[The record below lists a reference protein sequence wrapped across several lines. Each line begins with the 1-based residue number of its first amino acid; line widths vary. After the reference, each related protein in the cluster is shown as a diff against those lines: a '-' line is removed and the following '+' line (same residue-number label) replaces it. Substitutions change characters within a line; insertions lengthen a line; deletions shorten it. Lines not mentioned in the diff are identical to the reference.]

1 MALLKFFKASGYESS
16 FRALIKDAQLDKN
29 VNYTAA
35 ADLATLFPK
44 PATTTNVA
52 AKNGVAVQPAKKAKK
67 EESSDSDSSDS
78 GSDDDAK
85 KPAVKTVPVATKVI
99 DKKSDSDTDSSS
111 SSDSDSDEEE
121 QPAKVS
127 KPAAPVLQPTSAKK
141 PSPAATKK
149 VESDS
154 SSSSSDSDSDDESAT
169 KPAPKKAAPAPVV
182 SAAAKKSTPK
192 PASSDESSSS
202 SSDDEDNAMD
212 VEEEAPKSAA
222 KKAPS
227 GAAKAAHTPSS
238 NGNNG
243 QEFKAYVK
251 GLPWKASDYE
261 VQDFFKECPDLI
273 KAEVPMGDDG
283 RSSGTAYVSFSSR
296 AGLDA
301 ALALDGQYWPETER
315 WLKIVESTEK
325 PERKSFGGATPGE
338 KPEGCDTVFV
348 GNLPWDVDED
358 TMRTIFSAAGEVS
371 SVRFASNPEDGSFRG
386 FGHVS
391 FFNGDDV
398 LEAVKLAGTDING
411 RAIRVDFAPPRA
423 RKEFGGGDAGGRGR
437 GRGRGDDGGR
447 GRGRGGRDSGRGR
460 GGQPSPGFAK
470 RTGAAIAG
478 TGKKISFD

>member
-1 MALLKFFKASGYESS
+1 M
-16 FRALIKDAQLDKN
+16 IKDAGLDKN
-29 VNYTAA
+29 VNYKSAQ
-35 ADLATLFPK
+35 DLATLFPK
-44 PATTTNVA
+44 PAATNGA
-52 AKNGVAVQPAKKAKK
+52 AKAAAQPAKKAKK

-78 GSDDDAK
+78 DSDEDAPPAK
-85 KPAVKTVPVATKVI
+85 KPVVAAKAAPAAAKVVA
-99 DKKSDSDTDSSS
+99 KKADSDSSD
-111 SSDSDSDEEE
+111 SSDSDSDEE

-127 KPAAPVLQPTSAKK
+127 KPAAPVSQPTSAKK
-141 PSPAATKK
+141 PTPAAAKK

-154 SSSSSDSDSDDESAT
+154 DSSSSDDDSDDESVA
-169 KPAPKKAAPAPVV
+169 KPVPKKAAPAPAAKP
-182 SAAAKKSTPK
+182 AAAKKSAK

-202 SSDDEDNAMD
+202 SSDDEDEDAMD
-212 VEEEAPKSAA
+212 VEEEAPKSA

-227 GAAKAAHTPSS
+227 SAAKTAAHTPSS
-238 NGNNG
+238 KGNGE
-243 QEFKAYVK
+243 EFKAYVK

-261 VQDFFKECPDLI
+261 VQEFFKDCADLI
-273 KAEVPMGDDG
+273 KAEVPFGDDG
-283 RSSGTAYVSFSSR
+283 RSTGTAYVSFSSR

-315 WLKIVESTEK
+315 WLKIVEASEK

-358 TMRTIFSAAGEVS
+358 TMRSIFSAAGEVS
-371 SVRFASNPEDGSFRG
+371 SVRFASNPEDGTFRG

-423 RKEFGGGDAGGRGR
+423 RKEFGAGGDGGGRGR

-447 GRGRGGRDSGRGR
+447 GGRGRGGGRDSGRGR
-460 GGQPSPGFAK
+460 GPPSPGFAK
-470 RTGAAIAG
+470 KTGAAIPG